1 VAILAFAA
9 GLVLGPTVLA
19 ASGEV
24 RVPDDVLAA
33 DLLLMVAASL
43 ACVPAFW
50 TRRTLGRIEG
60 ACSSG
65 PT

>member
-1 VAILAFAA
+1 M
-9 GLVLGPTVLA
+9 LGPTVLA

-33 DLLLMVAASL
+33 DLLLMVPASL

-50 TRRTLGRIEG
+50 TRRTLGTIEG
-60 ACSSG
+60 GLFVG